1 MKTWQFVCTI
11 LTILV
16 TVGTS
21 SLVVTFNQGKLVQ
34 KVEYQIEKSEKN
46 EKNVNKLSVAFNE
59 FKLHFV
65 EVTNELKLE
74 NLRRNDN

>member
-1 MKTWQFVCTI
+1 LKTWQFVCTI